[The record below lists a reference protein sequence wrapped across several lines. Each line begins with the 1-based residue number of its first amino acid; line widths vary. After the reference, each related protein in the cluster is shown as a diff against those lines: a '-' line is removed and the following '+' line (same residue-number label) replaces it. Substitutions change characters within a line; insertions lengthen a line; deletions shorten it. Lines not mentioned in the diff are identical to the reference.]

1 MRARGVGE
9 NHRSYRSENV
19 EGMQPTHNARKW
31 VDFRVQKRY
40 FIVPATV
47 FSGAESRGP
56 AKGGQPV
63 KRRANI
69 ISVMSLCAA
78 VLMLVAGCGKKVTSS
93 SGDTSSERVKP
104 EAIASVPAPP
114 QQRPSAPGGPA
125 APGGMEAARSAPS
138 DQGQAIQPGGGLPS
152 GSELQDIY
160 FDYDR
165 FTVRADGAQSMEQN
179 ARWLRSHKGQ
189 NVLIEGHC
197 DERGTQAYNLVL
209 GEKRAKSAKRYLED
223 LGIPG
228 SQMQITSY
236 GENRPVCNEQSENCY
251 QRNRRAHFVEK

>member
-1 MRARGVGE
+1 M
-9 NHRSYRSENV
+9 
-19 EGMQPTHNARKW
+19 
-31 VDFRVQKRY
+31 KRW
-40 FIVPATV
+40 
-47 FSGAESRGP
+47 
-56 AKGGQPV
+56 
-63 KRRANI
+63 ANI

-104 EAIASVPAPP
+104 EAIASVPASPE
-114 QQRPSAPGGPA
+114 QRPSAPGAPTP
-125 APGGMEAARSAPS
+125 PGGMEAGRSAPS

-165 FTVRADGAQSMEQN
+165 FTVRADGVQAMELN

-228 SQMQITSY
+228 SQLQITSY
-236 GENRPVCNEQSENCY
+236 GENRPVCNEQTENCY

>member
-1 MRARGVGE
+1 
-9 NHRSYRSENV
+9 
-19 EGMQPTHNARKW
+19 
-31 VDFRVQKRY
+31 
-40 FIVPATV
+40 
-47 FSGAESRGP
+47 
-56 AKGGQPV
+56 V

-78 VLMLVAGCGKKVTSS
+78 VLMLVVGCGKKVTSS

-104 EAIASVPAPP
+104 EAIASVPASPE
-114 QQRPSAPGGPA
+114 QRPSAPGAPTP
-125 APGGMEAARSAPS
+125 PGGMEAARSAPS
-138 DQGQAIQPGGGLPS
+138 DQGQAIQPGGELPS
-152 GSELQDIY
+152 GSELPRGSELQDIY

-165 FTVRADGAQSMEQN
+165 FTVRADGAQAMEQN
-179 ARWLRSHKGQ
+179 ARWLRSHKSQ

-228 SQMQITSY
+228 SQLQITSY
-236 GENRPVCNEQSENCY
+236 GENRPVCHEQTENCY